1 MHHSEPVDIN
11 QEDAALL
18 RTLIVI
24 WSGLFAVGTVL
35 YAVVVCLCWPV

>member
-18 RTLIVI
+18 RNLVAI
-24 WSGLFAVGTVL
+24 WSGLFAVGAVL
-35 YAVVVCLCWPV
+35 YAVVAYLCWPV